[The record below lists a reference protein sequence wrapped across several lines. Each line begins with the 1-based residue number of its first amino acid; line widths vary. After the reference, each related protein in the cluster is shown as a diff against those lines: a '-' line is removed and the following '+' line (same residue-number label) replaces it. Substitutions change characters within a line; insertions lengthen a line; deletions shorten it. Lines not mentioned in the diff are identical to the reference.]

1 MSQIRKVQ
9 GFFSWV
15 VILSEV
21 SHVFCC
27 VLPSAFSI
35 LTLMVGLGMI
45 GVTPLWMESMHEV
58 MHGWEIPLI
67 TFSGVIVLM
76 GWGIHHIAKKIDC
89 HDTGCAHG
97 GCKPKKKNALKILK
111 IATALFV
118 INVVIYVT
126 VHMPTEVTH
135 LH

>member
-1 MSQIRKVQ
+1 MSQVKKLQ

-35 LTLMVGLGMI
+35 LTLMVSLGMI
-45 GVTPLWMESMHEV
+45 GVTPLWMEGMHEM
-58 MHGWEIPLI
+58 MHDWEIPLI
-67 TFSGVIVLM
+67 NFSGVVVLM

-89 HDTGCAHG
+89 RDTGCMHG
-97 GCKPKKKNALKILK
+97 KCDTKKKDSLKVLK

-118 INVVIYVT
+118 INLAIYGT
-126 VHMPTEVTH
+126 FHIG
-135 LH
+135 L